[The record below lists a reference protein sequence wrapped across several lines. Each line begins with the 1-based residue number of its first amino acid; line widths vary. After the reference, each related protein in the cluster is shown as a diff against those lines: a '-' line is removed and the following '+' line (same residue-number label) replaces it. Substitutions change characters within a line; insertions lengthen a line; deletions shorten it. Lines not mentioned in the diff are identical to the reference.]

1 MSLKKKIRGFYI
13 RCQQEWFP
21 WLERQFGSLPKRY
34 QKLVMVLE
42 MARVDDHLPHP
53 LPGRYGGRPEAHRA
67 SLARSFLAKMVLN
80 LQTTSA
86 LRERLLTDSILRSIC
101 GWPSDLAVPSE
112 STFSRAF
119 RAFAKSQLPNRIHE
133 ALIAEGYDGA
143 LVGHISRDST
153 AMEARENPVPKKEA
167 PAPAPKKRGRPKQG
181 EERPKELR
189 RMENQRWT

>member
-1 MSLKKKIRGFYI
+1 
-13 RCQQEWFP
+13 
-21 WLERQFGSLPKRY
+21 
-34 QKLVMVLE
+34 MVLE
-42 MARVDDHLPHP
+42 MARVNDHLPRP
-53 LPGRYGGRPEAHRA
+53 LPSRYGGRPEAHRA
-67 SLARSFLAKMVLN
+67 NLARSFLAKMVLN

-119 RAFAKSQLPNRIHE
+119 AKSQLPNRIHE
-133 ALIAEGYDGA
+133 TLIAEGYDGA
-143 LVGHISRDST
+143 WVGHISRDST

-167 PAPAPKKRGRPKQG
+167 PAPAPKPRGRPKQG